1 MSVADKYP
9 RSRYIKKLI
18 ENYTRDVIDWG
29 AKYGKAK
36 KYYGENVKFDKPYP
50 YSEEAKQNLFDHF
63 DTLFREAD
71 KKDWAD
77 LNGHMLWYFRK
88 NTTNSFAKKMFE
100 IFDYQIQN
108 YPLNDISKIR
118 FLLYMFRADKE
129 HKFSQKSLLKIADYN
144 PTTNQEITNS
154 LFTRANEYLSKTC
167 KTKRV
172 NLIYMFFEKYAD
184 NIEVLSDKVVLNC
197 ADLYFKMANKLKEPL
212 SIKPLEKLLTKE
224 TKTLYN
230 NAIGYEPYVNAEMI
244 NGIFASYVEF
254 MKKKKGVKPHLHK
267 EMKSF
272 GDKLIPYY
280 GKEDFNKLAAILTL
294 PNKRKMSD
302 EYVKIQADLQE
313 MLNGFNEVFERT
325 QKYKEWKA
333 RVDVNAPD
341 FVPSAKNVLNYANNL
356 FNDAGDSSE
365 KNIETKTLYKL
376 LTDNA
381 KLRGADNPQVDI
393 FGNVAR
399 KNTVDKNLVKD
410 VAAAYADFVEVT
422 YLDAGFF
429 NPVFHKNM
437 TDMFKD
443 IVTKCDYSSEN
454 VGELTRVLAKG
465 AKGDR
470 YFKNMA
476 NEISTAYKTNK
487 IIKTKAGRSL

>member
-1 MSVADKYP
+1 MSIADKYP
-9 RSRYIKKLI
+9 RCRYIKKLI

-29 AKYGKAK
+29 TQYGNAK
-36 KYYGENVKFDKPYP
+36 KYYGENVRFDKPYP

-63 DTLFREAD
+63 DIMFREAD

-77 LNGHMLWYFRK
+77 LNGHILWYFRT

-118 FLLYMFRADKE
+118 FLVYMFRAGKE
-129 HKFSQKSLLKIADYN
+129 QKFAQKSLMKIADYN

-167 KTKRV
+167 KAKRV

-197 ADLYFKMANKLKEPL
+197 ADLYFKMANKLNEPL
-212 SIKPLEKLLTKE
+212 SIKSLEKLLTKE

-230 NAIGYEPYVNAEMI
+230 NAVGNEPYVNAEMI
-244 NGIFASYVEF
+244 NDIFASYVEF
-254 MKKKKGVKPHLHK
+254 MKKKKGVKPHLHR
-267 EMKSF
+267 EMKNLGSKLVPYFSKEEF
-272 GDKLIPYY
+272 GKLT
-280 GKEDFNKLAAILTL
+280 EILTL

-302 EYVKIQADLQE
+302 EYIKNQVDLQE
-313 MLNGFNEVFERT
+313 MLNGFNEIFERT
-325 QKYKEWKA
+325 QKHKAWKV

-341 FVPSAKNVLNYANNL
+341 FVPSAKNVLNYAQNL
-356 FNDAGDSSE
+356 FNDAGDNPE

-399 KNTVDKNLVKD
+399 KNTIDKKLVKE

-429 NPVFHKNM
+429 NPAFHKNL

-443 IVTKCDYSSEN
+443 IVTKNDYSSEN
-454 VGELTRVLAKG
+454 VNELAQVLTKG

-476 NEISTAYKTNK
+476 NEISTAYKANK
-487 IIKTKAGRSL
+487 MVKIKAGRSL